1 MCNPRR
7 TRRLLVCVAIAALS
21 PLGALSAQSA
31 SLTADSVDVGTRVQL
46 EAARDA
52 VWRAWFRADSST
64 LSKLLPAAVA
74 AGSSGGWETRDST
87 LASARQFVD
96 AGGHLVD
103 IRFDSTNI
111 RLRGSVAV
119 LQSRY
124 TLVLEQ
130 DGSRSTRHGIATE
143 VFVRDRGR
151 WTNPFWYLE

>member
-1 MCNPRR
+1 MRR
-7 TRRLLVCVAIAALS
+7 HLICAAAAALL
-21 PLGALSAQSA
+21 PVGALSAQSA
-31 SLTADSVDVGTRVQL
+31 SLAGDAVDARTRVQL
-46 EAARDA
+46 EDARNA
-52 VWRAWFRADSST
+52 VWRAWFAADSST
-64 LSKLLPAAVA
+64 LSELLPTAVA

-87 LASARQFVD
+87 LASARQFVA

-103 IRFDSTNI
+103 IHFDSTNM
-111 RLRGSVAV
+111 RLKGNVAV

-130 DGSRSTRHGIATE
+130 GGSRSTRHGIATE